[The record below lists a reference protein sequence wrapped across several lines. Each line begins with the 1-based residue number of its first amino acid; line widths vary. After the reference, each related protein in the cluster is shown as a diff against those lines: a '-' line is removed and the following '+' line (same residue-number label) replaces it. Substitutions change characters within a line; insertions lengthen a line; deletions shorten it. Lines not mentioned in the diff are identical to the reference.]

1 MSDDRGAVEPAE
13 LAAQE
18 AARAERAADRAEDAA
33 EHVDVTAQEV
43 GRTAEHLD
51 ALAEEIEAID
61 AEIDVEIEGEIDD
74 RVEFLHNPDQSPD
87 DLGTPG
93 RPLNHRS
100 PFMWGLLG
108 GIGALTALWLGQ
120 MVLAIGSVLV
130 LVVVALFLAVGL
142 NPAVEFL
149 MRRGLKRPWAVLYV
163 IVGVLAAFGLFLV
176 AIVPVVSHQV
186 TAISDALPG
195 WFDQLQKNGTIRSF
209 DNKYDVSTK
218 VTDYLQSGALAKKL
232 FGGALGLGLAILG
245 ILANVFVVVVLTLYF
260 LASLPS
266 MKHAAY
272 QLAPASR
279 RERVSLLGDRVLRNI
294 GGYVSGAFVVALCAG
309 LSTMA
314 FLFIVGLG
322 SYAVALAL
330 VVALL
335 DVIPMIGATIGAA
348 IVCVIGFATDPT
360 TGLICVVF
368 YVAYQQLENFLIYPR
383 VMARSVEI
391 PGALTVIAAL
401 IGGSLLGVVGALLA
415 IPTAASIMLLVRE
428 VFVPRQDAR

>member
-1 MSDDRGAVEPAE
+1 MTDDPA
-13 LAAQE
+13 AAE
-18 AARAERAADRAEDAA
+18 AAREAAEAEHSDAA
-33 EHVDVTAQEV
+33 AREVTRTAQ
-43 GRTAEHLD
+43 HLD
-51 ALAEEIEAID
+51 EVAEEVTEEV
-61 AEIDVEIEGEIDD
+61 AEEIDD
-74 RVEFLHNPDQSPD
+74 RVEFLHDPEQSPD

-108 GIGALTALWLGQ
+108 GIGALLALWLGT
-120 MVLAIGSVLV
+120 MLLAIGSVLI

-142 NPAVEFL
+142 NPAVELL
-149 MRRGLKRPWAVLYV
+149 MRRGLTRPWAVLCV
-163 IVGVLAAFGLFLV
+163 IVGVLVVIGLFV
-176 AIVPVVSHQV
+176 VTIVPVISHQV
-186 TAISDALPG
+186 TAISDALPA

-245 ILANVFVVVVLTLYF
+245 ILANTFVVIVLTLYF

-279 RERVSLLGDRVLRNI
+279 RERVSLLGDRVLRNV

-309 LSTMA
+309 LSTMV

-335 DVIPMIGATIGAA
+335 DVIPMIGATIGAF
-348 IVCVIGFATDPT
+348 IVCTIGFATDPT

-368 YVAYQQLENFLIYPR
+368 YIAYQQVENFLIYPR

-401 IGGSLLGVVGALLA
+401 VGGTLLGVVGALLA
-415 IPTAASIMLLVRE
+415 IPTAASILLLVKE

>member
-1 MSDDRGAVEPAE
+1 MSDDRADVDAADRVVE
-13 LAAQE
+13 E
-18 AARAERAADRAEDAA
+18 AGREADRAERAADRVEDAA
-33 EHVDVTAQEV
+33 EHVDVTAEEV
-43 GRTAEHLD
+43 ERTAEHLD
-51 ALAEEIEAID
+51 ALAEEVDE
-61 AEIDVEIEGEIDD
+61 EGPEEIDD
-74 RVEFLHNPDQSPD
+74 AVEFLHHPDQSPD

-108 GIGALTALWLGQ
+108 GIGALVALWLGQ
-120 MVLAIGSVLV
+120 MLLAIGSVLI

-149 MRRGLKRPWAVLYV
+149 MRRGLKRPWAVLCV
-163 IVGVLAAFGLFLV
+163 IVGVLLAFGLFLI

-186 TAISDALPG
+186 TAIGDALPA

-245 ILANVFVVVVLTLYF
+245 ILANVFVVIVLTLYF

-266 MKHAAY
+266 MKHATY

-309 LSTMA
+309 LSTMV

-335 DVIPMIGATIGAA
+335 DVIPMIGATIGAT
-348 IVCVIGFATDPT
+348 IVCIIGFATDPT
-360 TGLICVVF
+360 TGLICVIF
-368 YVAYQQLENFLIYPR
+368 YIAYQQLENFLIYPK

-391 PGALTVIAAL
+391 PGAVTVIAAL
-401 IGGSLLGVVGALLA
+401 IGGTLLGVVGALLA
-415 IPTAASIMLLVRE
+415 IPMAASILLLVRE

>member
-1 MSDDRGAVEPAE
+1 MTDEPA
-13 LAAQE
+13 APHAGDE
-18 AARAERAADRAEDAA
+18 ADRAEQAADRAEGAA
-33 EHVDVTAQEV
+33 EHVDTV
-43 GRTAEHLD
+43 AEEID
-51 ALAEEIEAID
+51 EELAEEI
-61 AEIDVEIEGEIDD
+61 DD
-74 RVEFLHNPDQSPD
+74 KVEFLHDPEQSPG
-87 DLGTPG
+87 DLGVPG
-93 RPLNHRS
+93 GPLNQRS

-108 GIGALTALWLGQ
+108 GIGALLALWLGT
-120 MVLAIGSVLV
+120 MVVAIGSVLV

-142 NPAVEFL
+142 NPAVELL
-149 MRRGLKRPWAVLYV
+149 MRRGLKRPWAVLCV
-163 IVGVLAAFGLFLV
+163 IVGVLVVFALFLV
-176 AIVPVVSHQV
+176 AIVPVISHQV
-186 TAISDALPG
+186 TAISDNLPG

-209 DNKYDVSTK
+209 DDKYDISTK

-232 FGGALGLGLAILG
+232 FGGVLGLGLAILG
-245 ILANVFVVVVLTLYF
+245 ILANTFVVVVLTLYF

-266 MKHAAY
+266 MKHAVY

-279 RERVSLLGDRVLRNI
+279 RERVSLLGDQVLRNV

-309 LSTMA
+309 LSTLV
-314 FLFIVGLG
+314 FLLIVGLG

-335 DVIPMIGATIGAA
+335 DVIPMIGATIGAF
-348 IVCVIGFATDPT
+348 IVCAIAFATDTT

-368 YVAYQQLENFLIYPR
+368 YIAYQQLENYLIYPR
-383 VMARSVEI
+383 VMSRSVEI

-415 IPTAASIMLLVRE
+415 IPTAASILLLIRE

>member
-1 MSDDRGAVEPAE
+1 MSDDLADADPAE
-13 LAAQE
+13 RAAEEAAQE
-18 AARAERAADRAEDAA
+18 AARAERAPDRAEDAA
-33 EHVDVTAQEV
+33 EHVDVTAEEV
-43 GRTAEHLD
+43 ERTAEHLD
-51 ALAEEIEAID
+51 ALAEKVDEEV
-61 AEIDVEIEGEIDD
+61 VEEIDD
-74 RVEFLHNPDQSPD
+74 KVEFLHDPEQSPD

-108 GIGALTALWLGQ
+108 GIGALLALWLGQ
-120 MVLAIGSVLV
+120 MFLAIASVLI
-130 LVVVALFLAVGL
+130 LVVVAVFLAVGL

-163 IVGVLAAFGLFLV
+163 IVGVLVAFGLFLV

-186 TAISDALPG
+186 TAIGDALPA
-195 WFDQLQKNGTIRSF
+195 WFDQLQKNGSIRSF

-245 ILANVFVVVVLTLYF
+245 ILANVFVVIVLTLYF

-309 LSTMA
+309 VSTMI

-368 YVAYQQLENFLIYPR
+368 YIAYQQLENFLIYPR

-415 IPTAASIMLLVRE
+415 IPTAASILLLVKE

>member
-1 MSDDRGAVEPAE
+1 MSDDRDAADAAE
-13 LAAQE
+13 EAAEEAAHE
-18 AARAERAADRAEDAA
+18 AARAERAADRAEDVG
-33 EHVDVTAQEV
+33 EHVDTTAEEV
-43 GRTAEHLD
+43 SRTAAHLD
-51 ALAEEIEAID
+51 QVADEVEEEVAEEI
-61 AEIDVEIEGEIDD
+61 DD
-74 RVEFLHNPDQSPD
+74 KVEFLHDPEQSPD

-108 GIGALTALWLGQ
+108 GIGALVALWLGTI
-120 MVLAIGSVLV
+120 VVAISSVV
-130 LVVVALFLAVGL
+130 ILVVVALFLAVGL
-142 NPAVEFL
+142 NPAVEYL
-149 MRRGLKRPWAVLYV
+149 MRRGLTRPWAVLSV
-163 IVGVLAAFGLFLV
+163 IVGVLVAFGLFLI

-186 TAISDALPG
+186 SAIGDALPA
-195 WFDQLQKNGTIRSF
+195 WFDQLQKNGRIRSF

-272 QLAPASR
+272 QLAPSSR
-279 RERVSLLGDRVLRNI
+279 RERVSLLGDRVLRNV

-309 LSTMA
+309 LSTLV

-348 IVCVIGFATDPT
+348 IVCIIGFATDPT

-368 YVAYQQLENFLIYPR
+368 YIAYQQLENFVIYPR

-401 IGGSLLGVVGALLA
+401 IGGTLLGVVGALLA
-415 IPTAASIMLLVRE
+415 IPTAASIMLLVKE
-428 VFVPRQDAR
+428 VWVPRQDTR

>member
-1 MSDDRGAVEPAE
+1 MSDDLRAAGPAE
-13 LAAQE
+13 QAPQEAAEE
-18 AARAERAADRAEDAA
+18 AARAERAADRAEDVA
-33 EHVDVTAQEV
+33 EHVDVTAEEV
-43 GRTAEHLD
+43 ERTAEHLD
-51 ALAEEIEAID
+51 ALADEVDEEI
-61 AEIDVEIEGEIDD
+61 VEEIDD
-74 RVEFLHNPDQSPD
+74 RVEFLHDPEQSPD

-108 GIGALTALWLGQ
+108 GLGALVALWLGT
-120 MVLAIGSVLV
+120 MVVAIGSVLI
-130 LVVVALFLAVGL
+130 LVIVALFLAVGL

-149 MRRGLKRPWAVLYV
+149 MRRGLKRPSAVLYV

-186 TAISDALPG
+186 TAISDSLPT
-195 WFDQLQKNGTIRSF
+195 WFDHLQKNGRIRSF

-245 ILANVFVVVVLTLYF
+245 ILANVFVVIVLTLYF

-272 QLAPASR
+272 ELAPASR
-279 RERVSLLGDRVLRNI
+279 RERVSLLGDQVLRNI

-309 LSTMA
+309 LTTMI

-335 DVIPMIGATIGAA
+335 DVIPMIGATIGAT
-348 IVCVIGFATDPT
+348 IVCIIGFATDPT

-368 YVAYQQLENFLIYPR
+368 YIAYQQLENFLIYPR
-383 VMARSVEI
+383 VMARSVKI

-428 VFVPRQDAR
+428 IWVPRQDAR

>member
-1 MSDDRGAVEPAE
+1 MSDDLRAAGPAE
-13 LAAQE
+13 QAPQEAAEE
-18 AARAERAADRAEDAA
+18 AARAERAADRAEDVA
-33 EHVDVTAQEV
+33 EHVDVTAEEV
-43 GRTAEHLD
+43 ERTAEHLD
-51 ALAEEIEAID
+51 ALADEVDEEV
-61 AEIDVEIEGEIDD
+61 VEEIDD
-74 RVEFLHNPDQSPD
+74 KVEFLHDPEQSPD

-108 GIGALTALWLGQ
+108 GIGALLALWLGQ
-120 MVLAIGSVLV
+120 MFLAIASVLI
-130 LVVVALFLAVGL
+130 LVVVAVFLAVGL

-163 IVGVLAAFGLFLV
+163 IVGVLVAFGLFLV

-186 TAISDALPG
+186 TAIGDALPA
-195 WFDQLQKNGTIRSF
+195 WFDQLQKNGSIRSF

-245 ILANVFVVVVLTLYF
+245 ILANVFVVIVLTLYF

-309 LSTMA
+309 VSTMI

-368 YVAYQQLENFLIYPR
+368 YIAYQQLENFLIYPR

-415 IPTAASIMLLVRE
+415 IPTAASILLLVKE

>member
-1 MSDDRGAVEPAE
+1 MTDHPGAPD
-13 LAAQE
+13 AAHE
-18 AARAERAADRAEDAA
+18 AVRAEQAADRAEGAA
-33 EHVDVTAQEV
+33 EHVDATAREV
-43 GRTAEHLD
+43 ERTAEHIGAVAEDLD
-51 ALAEEIEAID
+51 EESAD
-61 AEIDVEIEGEIDD
+61 EIDD
-74 RVEFLHNPDQSPD
+74 RVEFLHDPEQSPD

-108 GIGALTALWLGQ
+108 GLGALLALWLGT
-120 MVLAIGSVLV
+120 MVVAIGSVLI

-142 NPAVEFL
+142 NPAVELL
-149 MRRGLKRPWAVLYV
+149 MRRGLTRPWAVLCV
-163 IVGVLAAFGLFLV
+163 IVGVLVVIGLFLV
-176 AIVPVVSHQV
+176 TIVPVISHQV
-186 TAISDALPG
+186 SAISDNLPG
-195 WFDQLQKNGTIRSF
+195 WFDQLQKNGTIRRF
-209 DNKYDVSTK
+209 DDKYDVSTK
-218 VTDYLQSGALAKKL
+218 VTDYLQSGALAQKL
-232 FGGALGLGLAILG
+232 FGGVLGLGLAILG
-245 ILANVFVVVVLTLYF
+245 ILANIFVVVVLTLYF

-309 LSTMA
+309 LSTLV
-314 FLFIVGLG
+314 FLLIVGLG

-335 DVIPMIGATIGAA
+335 DVIPMIGATIGAV
-348 IVCVIGFATDPT
+348 IVCAIGFATDPT

-368 YVAYQQLENFLIYPR
+368 YIAYQQLENYLIYPR
-383 VMARSVEI
+383 VMSRSVEI

-401 IGGSLLGVVGALLA
+401 IGGSLLGVIGALLA
-415 IPTAASIMLLVRE
+415 IPTAASILLLVKE
-428 VFVPRQDAR
+428 IWVPRQDAR

>member
-1 MSDDRGAVEPAE
+1 MSDDRGAVDPAVDPADRAVE
-13 LAAQE
+13 VEQQASRAQ
-18 AARAERAADRAEDAA
+18 RAAERAEDAA
-33 EHVDVTAQEV
+33 KSADAAEQTVE
-43 GRTAEHLD
+43 RTADHVESV
-51 ALAEEIEAID
+51 AEEIDED
-61 AEIDVEIEGEIDD
+61 SPDEIDD
-74 RVEFLHNPDQSPD
+74 KVEFLHDPEQSPD

-108 GIGALTALWLGQ
+108 GIGALVALWLGT

-142 NPAVEFL
+142 NPAVELL
-149 MRRGLKRPWAVLYV
+149 MRRGLQRPWAVLCV
-163 IVGVLAAFGLFLV
+163 IVAVLVAFGLFLV
-176 AIVPVVSHQV
+176 TIVPLVSHQV
-186 TAISDALPG
+186 TGIGNALPSM
-195 WFDQLQKNGTIRSF
+195 FDQLQKNGSIRSF

-218 VTDYLQSGALAKKL
+218 VTHYLQSGALAKKL

-245 ILANVFVVVVLTLYF
+245 LLANVFVVIVLTLYF

-266 MKHAAY
+266 MKHATY

-279 RERVSLLGDRVLRNI
+279 RERVSLLGDRILRNI

-309 LSTMA
+309 ASTLV
-314 FLFIVGLG
+314 FLIVMGLG

-348 IVCVIGFATDPT
+348 IVCMIGFATNPT
-360 TGLICVVF
+360 TGLICVAF
-368 YVAYQQLENFLIYPR
+368 YVAYQQLENFVIYPR
-383 VMARSVEI
+383 VMSRSVEI

-401 IGGSLLGVVGALLA
+401 IGGTLLGVVGALLA
-415 IPTAASIMLLVRE
+415 IPTAASIMLLIRE